1 MRRSLSSTLPP
12 NCFYKRLAA
21 LLLVALGVSFALAI
35 SGVRA
40 QSPTQL
46 TVMDKLR
53 LKIVSGEEKQM
64 FDIESSE
71 KLKTVSDLLK
81 HVAEANESFK
91 YKSRGSGRT
100 FFITEINGQK
110 NEGARGRNW
119 IYTVNGKLGNKSAGL
134 FEIKAGDEIE
144 WNLKR
149 YRP

>member
-12 NCFYKRLAA
+12 NCFNKRLAA
-21 LLLVALGVSFALAI
+21 LLLVVLGVSSALAI
-35 SGVRA
+35 SEVRA

-64 FDIESSE
+64 FEIESSE

-81 HVAEANESFK
+81 YVADADESFK

>member
-1 MRRSLSSTLPP
+1 MRRSLSSTLPQ
-12 NCFYKRLAA
+12 NCFNKRLAA
-21 LLLVALGVSFALAI
+21 LLLVVLGVSSALAI
-35 SGVRA
+35 SEVRA
-40 QSPTQL
+40 QSPTQP

-64 FDIESSE
+64 FEIESSE

>member
-21 LLLVALGVSFALAI
+21 LLLVVLGVSSALAI
-35 SGVRA
+35 SEVRA

-64 FDIESSE
+64 FEIESSE

-81 HVAEANESFK
+81 HVAEANETFK

>member
-12 NCFYKRLAA
+12 NCFNKRLAA
-21 LLLVALGVSFALAI
+21 LLLVVLGVSYALAI
-35 SGVRA
+35 SEVRA

-64 FDIESSE
+64 FEIESSE

>member
-1 MRRSLSSTLPP
+1 MRRPLRYTLPR
-12 NCFYKRLAA
+12 NGFNERLAA
-21 LLLVALGVSFALAI
+21 LLLLALGVGSALSI
-35 SGVRA
+35 FEVQA
-40 QSPTQL
+40 QRDTQPTA
-46 TVMDKLR
+46 MDKLR

-64 FDIESSE
+64 FEIESPE
-71 KLKTVSDLLK
+71 RLKTVSDLLK
-81 HVAEANESFK
+81 HVADTNESFN

-144 WNLKR
+144 WILKR

>member
-1 MRRSLSSTLPP
+1 MQRSLRYTFPP
-12 NCFYKRLAA
+12 NCFSKRLAA
-21 LLLVALGVSFALAI
+21 LLLVALGVSSAPAI
-35 SGVRA
+35 SEVRA
-40 QSPTQL
+40 QSPTQP
-46 TVMDKLR
+46 TVNKLR

-64 FDIESSE
+64 FEIESSE

-81 HVAEANESFK
+81 YVADADESFK

-134 FEIKAGDEIE
+134 FEIKPGDEIE

>member
-21 LLLVALGVSFALAI
+21 LLLVVLGVSSALAI
-35 SGVRA
+35 SEVRA

-64 FDIESSE
+64 FEIESSE

>member
-12 NCFYKRLAA
+12 NCFNKRLAA
-21 LLLVALGVSFALAI
+21 LLLVVLGVSSALAI
-35 SGVRA
+35 SEVRA

-64 FDIESSE
+64 FEIESSE

-119 IYTVNGKLGNKSAGL
+119 IYTVNGKRGNKSAGL